1 MYSLIFFEK
10 GYYTDKRKE
19 WRLNKKSHR
28 KKGPAIEYYKGIK
41 IWAINGL
48 LHRSGN
54 LPAVECPSENNEY
67 WEDGQRYLIQE
78 NGTKE
83 FYNGFLELSRFDK
96 PAIEYANGDEEWWN
110 RGERHR
116 KDGPAVIYGNKQFW
130 FEFGEFIKCTIS

>member
-1 MYSLIFFEK
+1 MYYFMIK
-10 GYYTDKRKE
+10 KDRKE
-19 WRLNKKSHR
+19 WRLNEKSHR

-54 LPAVECPSENNEY
+54 LPAIECPNENNEY

-83 FYNGFLELSRFDK
+83 FIDLQGKLNRLKDL
-96 PAIEYANGDEEWWN
+96 PAVEYPNGDKEWW
-110 RGERHR
+110 RWGKRHR
-116 KDGPAVIYGNKQFW
+116 EDGPAVIYGNKQFW
-130 FEFGEFIKCTIS
+130 FEDGEFIKCMI